1 MADGTKLEYKLE
13 EENDIVTINRI
24 KPLSEIKDEA
34 KCIDNVTVK
43 INWPFGNS
51 DSPYD
56 KINEMDT
63 ILGMNAFRE
72 NDLEIP
78 VTVKAIQY
86 TGE

>member
-1 MADGTKLEYKLE
+1 MEEGKTLEYNVD
-13 EENDIVTINRI
+13 EENSIVTITRI
-24 KPLSEIKDEA
+24 KPLMEIKEET